1 MWWKAWKILPEG
13 VLPSSMAGGKVPLAF
28 MARAPKGCRLAHCFS
43 HYVQYPIWQLDHAEL
58 ATFLFRI
65 HPCPVISMLQ
75 TVPMTFAN
83 MGSLGTKP
91 GQRDAVVSILLRPMP
106 GLKEAGCLLY
116 EVGVND
122 DAPDTVFV
130 SELWESAEAHLASLQ
145 LDSVRAAI
153 AEAMP
158 LLSGE
163 MGGSQFTVV
172 GSPLR

>member
-1 MWWKAWKILPEG
+1 
-13 VLPSSMAGGKVPLAF
+13 
-28 MARAPKGCRLAHCFS
+28 
-43 HYVQYPIWQLDHAEL
+43 
-58 ATFLFRI
+58 
-65 HPCPVISMLQ
+65 
-75 TVPMTFAN
+75 MTFAN
-83 MGSLGTKP
+83 VGSLGTKP
-91 GQRDAVVSILLRPMP
+91 GQRDAVVAILLRPMP

-116 EVGVND
+116 EVGIND

-130 SELWESAEAHLASLQ
+130 CELWESPEAHRASLQ

-163 MGGSQFTVV
+163 MGGNQFRVL